1 MRVQV
6 SGVESI
12 RASVSTPAQ
21 DVRPDLGVLET
32 RPTGLRESTREQIAN
47 RVRLP
52 SPSEIPLSITPEV
65 RSGAT
70 RDEILSGSKILV
82 HTPRGAPEDPLVHEV
97 QTRLRAAGIS
107 EVNGKELK
115 IDGRFGET
123 TAAAIAL
130 YRKKESLDQ
139 GSSIDATLLRR
150 LTPQDIERSKAS
162 PQPKPETREP
172 HSGALENA
180 TTILKELPPHEAR
193 ALTRKLETLTGGGT
207 TATQLVTITKQLGI
221 DLSTTSGIETFQA
234 QRGLKVDGD
243 VGPATSRGVAE
254 VVSAEWL
261 KRCVTQQGPSHE
273 WRTGIN
279 ELNVVGLRGWS
290 PETGQ
295 NANTHNLWNDTI
307 AMAWTD
313 KDGLIRF
320 KEFPATTDPGI
331 KRNSKAPDV
340 NGDGRGDVGHIAPGQ
355 YLFKHGYYKGRAG
368 FGVPAEGKSV
378 NVYRDTSGDGK
389 ISTDDKSGPLRR
401 LWDRFSSYFGNDTFK
416 FHGLRDSCDP
426 DKLTVVGG
434 ASAGCQVPKLTLKEF
449 KREISPL
456 LAANPGTFPYTL
468 IDLST
473 NHQHAST
480 LGRQFAEILGKPIA
494 QK

>member
-1 MRVQV
+1 MRAHV
-6 SGVESI
+6 SGVERV
-12 RASVSTPAQ
+12 RASVSTPTQ
-21 DVRPDLGVLET
+21 DVRSDL
-32 RPTGLRESTREQIAN
+32 TGLEANTSGFRESTRERIAN
-47 RVRLP
+47 LARIP
-52 SPSEIPLSITPEV
+52 TPSEIPLTVATEV
-65 RSGAT
+65 RSGAS
-70 RDEILSGSKILV
+70 REDILSGSKILV

-97 QTRLRAAGIS
+97 QTRLRAAGIT
-107 EVNGKELK
+107 EANGKELK
-115 IDGRFGET
+115 VDGRFGET

-130 YRKKESLDQ
+130 YRAKESLEQ
-139 GSSIDATLLRR
+139 GTSIDATLLRQ
-150 LTPQDIERSKAS
+150 LVPHEIERTKAS
-162 PQPKPETREP
+162 PQPKPETKEP
-172 HSGALENA
+172 HPVALENA
-180 TTILKELPPHEAR
+180 ATILKELPPLQAN
-193 ALTRKLETLTGGGT
+193 ALTRKLETLTSSRT
-207 TATQLVTITKQLGI
+207 AATQLVAITKELGI
-221 DLSTTSGIETFQA
+221 DLSTRSGIETFQA

-243 VGPATSRGVAE
+243 VGPVTSRNVAE

-279 ELNVVGLRGWS
+279 QINVVGLRGWS
-290 PETGQ
+290 PEKGQ

-313 KDGLIRF
+313 PHGLIRF
-320 KEFPATTDPGI
+320 KEFPATCDPGI

-355 YLFKHGYYKGRAG
+355 YLFKHGYYKGRSG
-368 FGVPAEGKSV
+368 FGVPAEGKAV

-389 ISTDDKSGPLRR
+389 IDTEDKSGPLRR

-416 FHGLRDSCDP
+416 FHGLRNSCDP

-434 ASAGCQVPKLTLKEF
+434 ASAGCQVPKLTLNEF

-456 LAANPGTFPYTL
+456 LAANPGSFPYTL

-480 LGRQFAEILGKPIA
+480 LSRQFAEALGKPIA

>member
-1 MRVQV
+1 MRAHV
-6 SGVESI
+6 SGVERI

-21 DVRPDLGVLET
+21 DVRSDLTGLEANT
-32 RPTGLRESTREQIAN
+32 SGLREATREQIAN
-47 RVRLP
+47 RARVP
-52 SPSEIPLSITPEV
+52 TPSEIPLSIALEV

-70 RDEILSGSKILV
+70 RDDILSGSKILV

-97 QTRLRAAGIS
+97 QTRLRAAGIT
-107 EVNGKELK
+107 EANGKELK
-115 IDGRFGET
+115 VDGRFGET

-130 YRKKESLDQ
+130 YRGKETLEQ
-139 GSSIDATLLRR
+139 GSSIDATLLRQ
-150 LTPQDIERSKAS
+150 LMPQGIERTKAS
-162 PQPKPETREP
+162 PQPNAETKEL

-180 TTILKELPPHEAR
+180 ATILKELSPYQR
-193 ALTRKLETLTGGGT
+193 NALTRKLETLTGT
-207 TATQLVTITKQLGI
+207 RTAATQLVAITKELGI
-221 DLSTTSGIETFQA
+221 DLSTTSGIEKFQTE
-234 QRGLKVDGD
+234 RGLKVDGD
-243 VGPATSRGVAE
+243 MGPATARSVAE

-273 WRTGIN
+273 WRAGIN
-279 ELNVVGLRGWS
+279 EINVVGLRGWS

-307 AMAWTD
+307 AMVWTD
-313 KDGLIRF
+313 PQGLIRF
-320 KEFPATTDPGI
+320 KEFRATCDPGI

-368 FGVPAEGKSV
+368 FGVPAEGKAV

-389 ISTDDKSGPLRR
+389 IGTEDKSGPIKR

-434 ASAGCQVPKLTLKEF
+434 ASAGCQVPKVTLNEF

-456 LAANPGTFPYTL
+456 LAANPGNFPYTL

-480 LGRQFAEILGKPIA
+480 LSRQFAEALGKPIA